1 MRFILALGMYVC
13 CAGYAFA
20 QADQLTARHGR
31 IGKLYEEKQYAALVA
46 EIDAQ
51 VAASAGTPWADSL
64 HRYLYKYGRA
74 HRKLKDA
81 AAGTAAAERIYAL
94 VKARGKA
101 AHELEALF
109 DLSWTYYDVGEL
121 KQCARVDS
129 IAVTVADR
137 DPAIPLGQRG
147 RARQYLAFD
156 YSVLGDHRNSAK
168 WALAAIAQYEQAD
181 SIPPAQWAESYT
193 AVGVANW
200 HLGRIRDAERY
211 YRKALEKLGDGEDEA
226 ILMRKVSA
234 YGNLGVLW
242 QNAGDFTRAKLN
254 YQESLRHS
262 DRIIAATQDQFT
274 RDEAIVNR
282 SRTYLNLATVY
293 FQSGD
298 DGRARELLDRAWRDR
313 SGVLE
318 ADDPQLIAVKER
330 FADLE
335 LNAGHLAKAHALL
348 RDYLVACER
357 KFGPRSEEYVRAA
370 SKLGE
375 VLARQERH
383 AQADSLFALSIA
395 AGRAAGNEATDANL
409 AGTLLRRA
417 RMRMRTGRWAEALA
431 DLERARAVF
440 VNTYDSL
447 HHQVALVDALRAEAA
462 FGAGDARAALD
473 HATRALRILDDRAR
487 ALRANTLPRAFP
499 EPHILPDAVYWKVR
513 AAMALAGPAPEA
525 AQWTS
530 WNADLDL
537 AILSLAR
544 NKAAVDDEASKL
556 LLVAAQKR
564 LFELAID
571 CAFAS
576 RDALGAE
583 TAAERFL
590 AVSEASRSTLLK
602 GRLNAFKGLRFAG
615 LPDSLATREQEI
627 IASLAVG
634 ADEEHGAARLLEAEQ
649 AYAAFLQR
657 LERDHPAYFALRYG
671 EATVTVDEAR
681 RSLLKPGRALVAY
694 ARTAANLYALV
705 VTAERADL
713 VRLDAADLDD
723 RVTALNRAI
732 AERDA
737 ERYVRT
743 AHALHAQV
751 IAPLSERISGQE
763 LLIIPDGPLHL
774 LSFECLLTAPGGPND
789 FSQHLLLR
797 RHAIA
802 YLLSATTA
810 VQFAQLA
817 RHRAHGALAIAPG
830 FTDEVKQAYLARVR
844 DSSLVDRD
852 YLRYVRQP
860 FALRTAEGL
869 GSSMRAQLLL
879 GAQATE
885 QGFRE
890 KAAQHGI
897 LHLGTHAE
905 MNATNPMYSRLVL
918 SKDGAGADPDAD
930 GYLHAYEIYELDL
943 RAQLA
948 VLTACETGTGT
959 LDAGEGVRSLG
970 YSFAYAGCPSLVM
983 SLWSIDEQSSSAI
996 IARFY
1001 ELLAD
1006 GLPKHEALRQAKL
1019 DHLAK
1024 ADGELALPYYWAGL
1038 VLVGDAEPVEVGRP
1052 AWPWY
1057 LLAALALSAAVLLWR
1072 RCARGGV

>member
-1 MRFILALGMYVC
+1 M
-13 CAGYAFA
+13 
-20 QADQLTARHGR
+20 
-31 IGKLYEEKQYAALVA
+31 
-46 EIDAQ
+46 
-51 VAASAGTPWADSL
+51 
-64 HRYLYKYGRA
+64 
-74 HRKLKDA
+74 
-81 AAGTAAAERIYAL
+81 
-94 VKARGKA
+94 
-101 AHELEALF
+101 
-109 DLSWTYYDVGEL
+109 
-121 KQCARVDS
+121 
-129 IAVTVADR
+129 
-137 DPAIPLGQRG
+137 
-147 RARQYLAFD
+147 
-156 YSVLGDHRNSAK
+156 
-168 WALAAIAQYEQAD
+168 
-181 SIPPAQWAESYT
+181 
-193 AVGVANW
+193 
-200 HLGRIRDAERY
+200 
-211 YRKALEKLGDGEDEA
+211 
-226 ILMRKVSA
+226 
-234 YGNLGVLW
+234 
-242 QNAGDFTRAKLN
+242 
-254 YQESLRHS
+254 
-262 DRIIAATQDQFT
+262 
-274 RDEAIVNR
+274 NR

-293 FQSGD
+293 FRSGD

-313 SGVLE
+313 SEVLE

-335 LNAGHLAKAHALL
+335 LSAGNLAKAHALM
-348 RDYLVACER
+348 RDYLVSCGR

-375 VLARQERH
+375 ILARQERH

-395 AGRAAGNEATDANL
+395 AGKAAQNEATDANL

-417 RMRMRTGRWAEALA
+417 RMRMRTGQWREALD
-431 DLERARAVF
+431 DLDRARIVF

-447 HHQVALVDALRAEAA
+447 HHKVALVDALRAEAA
-462 FGAGDARAALD
+462 FGAGDLRAAMG
-473 HATRALRILDDRAR
+473 HATRALRVLDERTR
-487 ALRANTLPRAFP
+487 ALRASTLPRAFP
-499 EPHILPDAVYWKVR
+499 EPHILPDALYWKVR
-513 AAMALAGPAPEA
+513 AAMALSGPSPDAS
-525 AQWTS
+525 QWTR
-530 WNADLDL
+530 WNEDLDL

-544 NKAAVDDEASKL
+544 NKAAVEDEASKL

-571 CAFAS
+571 VAFAS
-576 RDALGAE
+576 REALGAE
-583 TAAERFL
+583 AAAERFL

-615 LPDSLATREQEI
+615 LPDSIATREQEI
-627 IASLAVG
+627 IASLSVG
-634 ADEEHGAARLLEAEQ
+634 AEEERGAARLLEAEQ

-671 EATVTVDEAR
+671 EAVVTIAEAR

-694 ARTAANLYALV
+694 AQTASNLLALV
-705 VTAERADL
+705 LTMERADL
-713 VRLDAADLDD
+713 VKLDAADLDQ
-723 RVTALNRAI
+723 RVRYLNKAI

-737 ERYVRT
+737 ERYAST
-743 AHALHAQV
+743 AFALYEQLV
-751 IAPLSERISGQE
+751 APLSERIAGHE

-774 LSFECLLTAPGGPND
+774 LNFECLLTAPSSPND
-789 FSQHLLLR
+789 FRGQLLLQ
-797 RHAIA
+797 RHAVA

-817 RHRAHGALAIAPG
+817 RGRAKGTLAIAPG
-830 FTDEVKQAYLARVR
+830 FSDEVKQAYLARVS

-852 YLRYVRQP
+852 YLRYMRQP
-860 FALRTAEGL
+860 FAVRTAEGL

-879 GAQATE
+879 GSQATE
-885 QGFRE
+885 QSFRE

-905 MNATNPMYSRLVL
+905 MNAANPMYSRLVL

-930 GYLHAYEIYELDL
+930 GYLHAYEICELDL

-948 VLTACETGTGT
+948 VLTACETGRGA

-970 YSFAYAGCPSLVM
+970 YSFAYAGCPSLVL

-1024 ADGELALPYYWAGL
+1024 AEGELALPNYWAGL
-1038 VLVGDAEPVEVGRP
+1038 VLVGDVEPVRIAAGM
-1052 AWPWY
+1052 PWW
-1057 LLAALALSAAVLLWR
+1057 LWLAVLAGIALLVLAWR
-1072 RCARGGV
+1072 RRR